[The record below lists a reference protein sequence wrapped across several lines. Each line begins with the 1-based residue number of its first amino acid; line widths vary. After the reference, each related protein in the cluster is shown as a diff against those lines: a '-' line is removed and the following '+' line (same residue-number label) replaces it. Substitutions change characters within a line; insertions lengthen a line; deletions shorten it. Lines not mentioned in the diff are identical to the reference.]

1 MTALPGEMNQ
11 MRRLCTPLLVLCL
24 AAVGFVGCAKK
35 ARPRLPG
42 QTAVVPLKR
51 DFKLPLPIPVGEK
64 LVYEVRVSRFP
75 LYAAVGDV
83 TFEYVGP
90 TAAPKIEGL
99 KVELK
104 PGGANGKNAGGGFL
118 HFRAGAVSK
127 GFIVETLLGLDVEDR
142 FEAVVDAADFAT
154 RAGVKEINEG
164 KTHTLQTAVFDRAGL
179 TAHYRTVN
187 LNQPEQPAAE
197 KTLGL
202 AADAQD
208 LLSAFYLVR
217 LQELRE
223 GDALRF
229 PLVYDAAEHE
239 FDLTVHG
246 REEVEIEL
254 GKFRTIKLEPKLFG
268 PGRLIRRAGEMTMW
282 VTDDARHLPVKL
294 IAKTSGATLTANLT
308 SVTGG
313 AGGTK

>member
-1 MTALPGEMNQ
+1 

-90 TAAPKIEGL
+90 TDAPKIEGL
-99 KVELK
+99 NVDLR
-104 PGGANGKNAGGGFL
+104 PGGANGKDGGGGFL

-127 GFIVETLLGLDVEDR
+127 GFIVNTLLGLDVQDR
-142 FEAVVDAADFAT
+142 FEVVVNAADFAT
-154 RAGVKEINEG
+154 RAALKEINEG
-164 KTHTLQTAVFDRAGL
+164 KTHTLQTALFDRAGP
-179 TAHYRTVN
+179 TASYRTAN

-223 GDALRF
+223 GDVLRF
-229 PLVYDAAEHE
+229 PLVYDAAQHE
-239 FDLTVHG
+239 FDLIVHG
-246 REEVEIEL
+246 REEIEIEL
-254 GKFRTIKLEPKLFG
+254 GKFKTLRLEPKLFG

-282 VTDDARHLPVKL
+282 VTDDARHMPVKL
-294 IAKTSGATLTANLT
+294 IAKTSGATVTANLT

-313 AGGTK
+313 GTP